1 MDIINEVQVIENDI
15 EDVKTKCNKIQCNYI
30 YDAINAVMKLFKDFS
45 KCILK
50 RKNI

>member
-30 YDAINAVMKLFKDFS
+30 YDAINSTIKLIIDAFRCLFKCKYS
-45 KCILK
+45 
-50 RKNI
+50 